1 MITAFALLTLL
12 ATAQPAD
19 DTVGNAL
26 LRNVVG
32 DVVTAQLKRADPA
45 WQPAQR
51 DCAGLVRFAYRSA
64 YKQLRAER
72 LQTPLF
78 RDHDVAVDFADAET
92 LITGGSFVLLGRD
105 ERARQRLK
113 TGDVLAWRLDRGDD
127 DVAWHLMLVV
137 TPPGDEAHVVYHPG
151 LPAPG
156 QPDPGVRQGLLR
168 SLVDDA
174 PSGWRPDVDNP
185 FFLGFFRFAEWT
197 R

>member
-1 MITAFALLTLL
+1 MLATVALLTAL
-12 ATAQPAD
+12 ATSTTSAD
-19 DTVGNAL
+19 GVGDDL
-26 LRNVVG
+26 LRAVVG
-32 DVVTAQLKRADPA
+32 EVAAAQLQRADPA

-64 YKQLRAER
+64 YKRLRPQR

-78 RDHDVAVDFADAET
+78 VDKGVGVDFADAET
-92 LITGGSFVLLGRD
+92 LVTGGSFVLLGRD
-105 ERARQRLK
+105 ERARRQLQ

-127 DVAWHLMLVV
+127 DVAWHLMMAVV
-137 TPPGDEAHVVYHPG
+137 LPGGEVRVVYHPG
-151 LPAPG
+151 LPPRG

-168 SLVDDA
+168 ELVREA
-174 PSGWRPDVDNP
+174 PVGWRPDVDNP